1 MTAITPGV
9 TAVKATNGVRMEWL
23 NSFVYF
29 AKEGI
34 RVENGSTGRIGPDGS
49 TVDYGGELCINSA
62 NIYGEKGI
70 IADGPDALV
79 YIVEHTSRYAGTGKR
94 SDNDTSFVTEKF
106 ETTELNNG
114 KILGTHI
121 DKDGGFNVGDVLF
134 VNQETGDVEFKS
146 VDFDFSR
153 YCPINN

>member
-1 MTAITPGV
+1 M
-9 TAVKATNGVRMEWL
+9 VKKELLQTVRRCTCL
-23 NSFVYF
+23 HC
-29 AKEGI
+29 
-34 RVENGSTGRIGPDGS
+34 RI
-49 TVDYGGELCINSA
+49 
-62 NIYGEKGI
+62 
-70 IADGPDALV
+70 
-79 YIVEHTSRYAGTGKR
+79 YIPSYAGTGKR

-146 VDFDFSR
+146 VDFDFPDIAS
-153 YCPINN
+153 INN

>member
-1 MTAITPGV
+1 MLFYSMTAITPGV

-49 TVDYGGELCINSA
+49 TVDYGGELVLTVQTFMVKK
-62 NIYGEKGI
+62 ELLQTV
-70 IADGPDALV
+70 PDALV

-134 VNQETGDVEFKS
+134 VNP
-146 VDFDFSR
+146 R
-153 YCPINN
+153 NR